1 MDKLN
6 QMLDL
11 QRKRTS
17 LTEAPPLI
25 ITTPTSDS
33 NQRLSLDDNSA
44 ESVSISSK
52 DSLEVATGQ
61 LVDLTDSVHTME
73 RMPTPVLIRPVL
85 SDEGDTDSASI
96 VSSSSSSSW
105 GGVDTVTKN
114 EHIPESPPS
123 LMPPVPPPRK
133 KHLRGGEKS
142 KGGDLHEIF
151 ELTNQ
156 NSPSSDFGSAVADA
170 LIKSSRRI
178 SDPFTAGSVSTAGEE
193 LQRAL
198 KDTTFTETGLTTT
211 SMATPTYNSVTSD
224 QRMPVISEMVKPPN
238 DPWQPI
244 LTPGDYD
251 NNPFKPGGALVAK
264 GSPPVARGAPPLKP
278 QPYSGSGLKNFE
290 RKKGTSSLESSLVGS
305 LTPVDVSK
313 LNSVGG
319 VASAGNND
327 DPLGDIFG
335 HDGLKG
341 YAMKQQ

>member
-11 QRKRTS
+11 QRKRAS
-17 LTEAPPLI
+17 LTDAPPLI
-25 ITTPTSDS
+25 ITTPTSDI

-105 GGVDTVTKN
+105 GGVDTITKN
-114 EHIPESPPS
+114 EHISESPPS
-123 LMPPVPPPRK
+123 LMPPIPPPRK
-133 KHLRGGEKS
+133 KHLKGGDKS

-151 ELTNQ
+151 ELTNRS
-156 NSPSSDFGSAVADA
+156 SPSSDFGSAVADA
-170 LIKSSRRI
+170 LIKNSRRI
-178 SDPFTAGSVSTAGEE
+178 SDPFTAGSVSTTGEE

-198 KDTTFTETGLTTT
+198 KDTTFTETAS
-211 SMATPTYNSVTSD
+211 SMATPTFNSITSD
-224 QRMPVISEMVKPPN
+224 QRMPVISEAVKPPN

-244 LTPGDYD
+244 HTPGDYD
-251 NNPFKPGGALVAK
+251 SNPFKPGGAPVAK
-264 GSPPVARGAPPLKP
+264 GSPPIARGAPPLKP
-278 QPYSGSGLKNFE
+278 QPYSGSGLKSFE
-290 RKKGTSSLESSLVGS
+290 KKRVTSSLESSLVGS
-305 LTPVDVSK
+305 LTLLDIAK

-319 VASAGNND
+319 AAPTSNSTD

-341 YAMKQQ
+341 YAMKQ